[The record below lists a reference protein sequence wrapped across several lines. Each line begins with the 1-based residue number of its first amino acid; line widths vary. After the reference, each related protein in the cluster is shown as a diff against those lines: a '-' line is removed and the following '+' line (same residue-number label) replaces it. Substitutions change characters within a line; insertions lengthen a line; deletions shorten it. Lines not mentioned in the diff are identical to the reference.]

1 MLIKSNEFL
10 ECKKSILFFLTS
22 VTGRKE
28 KASDRKKTINQYFV
42 LIRLLQK
49 TQVIAN
55 SDSLIKR
62 NNLNKIKK
70 RPKKEY

>member
-1 MLIKSNEFL
+1 MNFSNVKNLYFVFSDFSHW
-10 ECKKSILFFLTS
+10 KKRESERS
-22 VTGRKE
+22 K
-28 KASDRKKTINQYFV
+28 KKTINQYFV
-42 LIRLLQK
+42 LIRILLK

-62 NNLNKIKK
+62 NDLNKIKK